1 MVRHIKKSKDE
12 MKKYSLLL
20 LTVCCT
26 LFTLDASSQKARA
39 PNPGPARTLPASPL
53 EQLSSSLQSIA
64 SEVKPSVVRIL
75 NFAYAIEDDKAH
87 SGGAIVSQQRSSG
100 SGILISS
107 DGYIVTNA
115 HVVQGARRLQVM
127 LNAAIPN
134 VGSHVLNA
142 KLVGMDRQTD
152 LAVIKIDSTGL
163 PFLKFG
169 DSSNL
174 NQGQIVLAFGSPLGL
189 ENSVSMGVV
198 SAVDRQLN
206 PDDPRVFVQTDA
218 AIKPGNSGGPLV
230 NTSGEVVGINTFI
243 LTKSGGSEGVGF
255 AIPSNLVSA
264 ICRQIRTDHHVH
276 HHQVGISV
284 RAITPAL
291 MQALRLPTENGV
303 LIEDVA
309 PLSPADVAGLK
320 VGDIIV
326 RVQAKPILNVRQFA
340 LNMYAYA
347 AGDNAQM
354 DVLREGQNI
363 SFNVPV
369 VERADDPQRFEDLV
383 TEQDNSFAK
392 LGILG
397 LTVDEKIS
405 ALLPPLR
412 LNGGVLVAA
421 RMAMGRSHFGDELV
435 AGDIIHKINGGE
447 IEDAASLRRSLDSL
461 SGDSPLVI
469 QVERSGTLQFVVFEN
484 D

>member
-1 MVRHIKKSKDE
+1 
-12 MKKYSLLL
+12 MKKLSLLL
-20 LTVCCT
+20 LTVCCL
-26 LFTLDASSQKARA
+26 LFTLDASSQRARA
-39 PNPGPARTLPASPL
+39 TSSGPAKTSPASPL

-75 NFAYAIEDDKAH
+75 NFAYAIEDDRAR
-87 SGGAIVSQQRSSG
+87 SGGAVVSQQRSSG
-100 SGILISS
+100 AGILISS
-107 DGYIVTNA
+107 DGYIVSHA
-115 HVVQGARRLQVM
+115 HVLQGARRLQVM
-127 LNAAIPN
+127 LNEAVSN

-152 LAVIKIDSTGL
+152 LAVIKIDLPGL

-218 AIKPGNSGGPLV
+218 AINPGNSGGPLV

-320 VGDIIV
+320 LGDIVV
-326 RVQAKPILNVRQFA
+326 RVPPKPILNLHQ
-340 LNMYAYA
+340 
-347 AGDNAQM
+347 
-354 DVLREGQNI
+354 
-363 SFNVPV
+363 
-369 VERADDPQRFEDLV
+369 
-383 TEQDNSFAK
+383 
-392 LGILG
+392 
-397 LTVDEKIS
+397 
-405 ALLPPLR
+405 PP
-412 LNGGVLVAA
+412 
-421 RMAMGRSHFGDELV
+421 F
-435 AGDIIHKINGGE
+435 
-447 IEDAASLRRSLDSL
+447 
-461 SGDSPLVI
+461 
-469 QVERSGTLQFVVFEN
+469 
-484 D
+484 